1 MQKQAPAAL
10 PALLPCMPALEA
22 GSAGSLAWQ
31 HCAGTHAWDRT
42 SEVAKLAQKL
52 WHVVAGRLRRPVQS
66 QCPAMRILA
75 CPPGAGAR
83 LSGMV
88 TSSSPTA
95 GRAVGRGSGGG
106 GGAAAAAGAPRAVSV
121 GPGSSSP
128 AASTSLSTSSAA
140 SGAAGQ
146 GRSEQH

>member
-1 MQKQAPAAL
+1 
-10 PALLPCMPALEA
+10 MP
-22 GSAGSLAWQ
+22 
-31 HCAGTHAWDRT
+31 R
-42 SEVAKLAQKL
+42 
-52 WHVVAGRLRRPVQS
+52 
-66 QCPAMRILA
+66 MRIPA
-75 CPPGAGAR
+75 RSPGAGAR

-140 SGAAGQ
+140 SGAAVKAGQ
-146 GRSEQH
+146 SSESVVRACFARNARIGVAASVKALA